1 MAKLEVPVQV
11 NLPEDWLEQ
20 ILDRLKNDPESEW
33 TQVVHCRDCKYN
45 SNTGNYTNCDVLPQ
59 MFGRNPEDNYCSYAE
74 RREE

>member
-1 MAKLEVPVQV
+1 MAKIEVPVQV

-33 TQVVHCRDCKYN
+33 AQVVRCKDCKWNKADEWVDCVMNGMYGK
-45 SNTGNYTNCDVLPQ
+45 TTNN
-59 MFGRNPEDNYCSYAE
+59 FCSRAE